1 MRSNSGTTQVIHQT
15 VIVLA
20 VALFAST
27 RSVTSTFL
35 SPSEPVYRDL
45 SSKAGIDM
53 VIRSGI
59 PEKPFLVE
67 GITGGVCLFD
77 YNNDGRLDIYFVN
90 GSNSGAYL
98 ANTTAYSSRLYRNN
112 EGGTFSD
119 VTKQAGVGGAGGWGM
134 GCSSADFNNDGF
146 EDLYVTNLGRNV
158 LYRNNGNGTFSD
170 VSRSSGTDYLGWST
184 GSAWGDFDKDGLLDL
199 YVANYVDFDFKNLPL
214 PGSGEFCRYLGLP
227 VMCGPRGLTGAAD
240 VFFRNNGNETFSDE
254 TEKRGL
260 NAPSYFGLGVS
271 AGDYDNDGD
280 LDIFVANDSTPNF
293 LFQNQGKGT
302 FKEVGLLAGVAF
314 NEDGNAQACMGVDL
328 ADYDNDGFL
337 DVIVT
342 NFARDTNT
350 LYHNEGKGLFRDL
363 STHAG
368 MRDSYPYMGWGV
380 NFIDYDN
387 DGFRDIYVVNGHLY
401 PQVDSTKAEM
411 GYLQA
416 DLLYRN
422 VGSGRFLN
430 VSSLLVHGKHV
441 GRGAG
446 FGDLNNDGRVDV
458 VISNLDDQPSVLLNR
473 HESNNHW
480 IVVRC
485 IGTESNRNALGSR
498 VTIVTELGNQTGEV
512 HSGGSYLSSGDQRL
526 HFGLGQVKE
535 IKELRINWPSGRSTL
550 LRGIAVD
557 QVLTIKEPQNS

>member
-1 MRSNSGTTQVIHQT
+1 
-15 VIVLA
+15 L
-20 VALFAST
+20 
-27 RSVTSTFL
+27 
-35 SPSEPVYRDL
+35 
-45 SSKAGIDM
+45 
-53 VIRSGI
+53 
-59 PEKPFLVE
+59 
-67 GITGGVCLFD
+67 
-77 YNNDGRLDIYFVN
+77 
-90 GSNSGAYL
+90 
-98 ANTTAYSSRLYRNN
+98 
-112 EGGTFSD
+112 
-119 VTKQAGVGGAGGWGM
+119 
-134 GCSSADFNNDGF
+134 
-146 EDLYVTNLGRNV
+146 
-158 LYRNNGNGTFSD
+158 
-170 VSRSSGTDYLGWST
+170 
-184 GSAWGDFDKDGLLDL
+184 GDFDRDGLLDL
-199 YVANYVDFDFKNLPL
+199 YVANYVDFDFKNPPL

-227 VMCGPRGLTGAAD
+227 VMCGPRGLKGAAD

-260 NAPSYFGLGVS
+260 NAPSYYGLGVS

-293 LFQNQGKGT
+293 LFQNQGNGT

-350 LYHNEGKGLFRDL
+350 LYHNEGKGLFRDV
-363 STHAG
+363 STQAG
-368 MRDSYPYMGWGV
+368 MRDSYPYMGWAA
-380 NFIDYDN
+380 NFFDYDN
-387 DGFRDIYVVNGHLY
+387 DGSKDLYVVNGHLY

-422 VGSGRFLN
+422 LGSGRFLN
-430 VSSLLVHGKHV
+430 VSSLLGHGKHV

-446 FGDLNNDGRVDV
+446 FGDLDNDGRVDV
-458 VISNLDDQPSVLLNR
+458 VISNLDGQPNVLMNR
-473 HESNNHW
+473 YESNNHW
-480 IVVRC
+480 ILVRC
-485 IGTESNRNALGSR
+485 IGTEGNRNALGSR

-535 IKELRINWPSGRSTL
+535 IKELRITWPGGRSTL
-550 LRGIAVD
+550 LRRIAVD
-557 QVLTIKEPQNS
+557 QVLTIKEP